1 MDGAIL
7 VVSAL
12 DGPMPADPGPAVRL
26 EVSGGQAA
34 VRCADANGNGQPG
47 LVRVAASLRDPRS
60 GVPIPFS
67 VETLPGQDLD
77 ASGPYDV
84 SVQIGD
90 ERTTR
95 ELIVRLAPNRSAPGT
110 RRRRRPRRRRR

>member
-12 DGPMPADPGPAVRL
+12 DGPIPSDPGPAVRL

-47 LVRVAASLRDPRS
+47 LVRIAASLADPQS

-67 VETLPGQDLD
+67 VETLPGQELD
-77 ASGPYDV
+77 ASGRYAV
-84 SVQIGD
+84 RVQLGE

-95 ELIVRLAPNRSAPGT
+95 ELHVRLAPSRSAQGT
-110 RRRRRPRRRRR
+110 RRRRGPRRRRR